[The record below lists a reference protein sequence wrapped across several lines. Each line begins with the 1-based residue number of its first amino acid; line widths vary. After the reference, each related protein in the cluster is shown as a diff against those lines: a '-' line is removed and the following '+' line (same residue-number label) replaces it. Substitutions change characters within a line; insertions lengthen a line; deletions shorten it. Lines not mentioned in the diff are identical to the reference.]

1 MADCSSLSTI
11 ICKSESAP
19 NISQTSFWGIN
30 RNGVLK
36 YPHGSDYSK
45 WLSDELGYLGYF
57 GWTGEYISN
66 EDRGTSTI
74 TYTTSNNGI
83 VTYGASM
90 WTSNGIGFFADI
102 DGNEL
107 HVISN
112 TYENGVGT
120 LTFDGV
126 ISKIGSRMFN
136 FRDNLTSIVLPN
148 TITEIGEQAF
158 WQCNNLKRITCLSKQ
173 APTIFDGTFS
183 YIGYGGI
190 LIYPEESDYD
200 DWLVTKEHYLGYQ
213 DWQGVRYNTEKGEY
227 VGCSI
232 IDYTTSDDQ
241 LYYPNY
247 NELRD
252 ANGKILREVENTY
265 EKQGKI
271 VLSGELETAGVCSF
285 GKDSRLTSISLPAS
299 LKSLDTG
306 ALGSGF
312 IGGGVSMNLQS
323 IVTYATIAP
332 SIDKHTFYGI
342 SRNGVLYCPEESDYS
357 SWFSGEY
364 GLGNYGWTIKTLEE
378 YEASPIKEVSGD
390 EIRTKKINYAI
401 NGERQPI
408 PRKGINIIKYSDGL
422 TRKVLIK

>member
-148 TITEIGEQAF
+148 TITEVGEQAF
-158 WQCNNLKRITCLSKQ
+158 WQCNNLKRITC
-173 APTIFDGTFS
+173 
-183 YIGYGGI
+183 
-190 LIYPEESDYD
+190 
-200 DWLVTKEHYLGYQ
+200 
-213 DWQGVRYNTEKGEY
+213 
-227 VGCSI
+227 
-232 IDYTTSDDQ
+232 
-241 LYYPNY
+241 
-247 NELRD
+247 
-252 ANGKILREVENTY
+252 
-265 EKQGKI
+265 
-271 VLSGELETAGVCSF
+271 
-285 GKDSRLTSISLPAS
+285 
-299 LKSLDTG
+299 
-306 ALGSGF
+306 
-312 IGGGVSMNLQS
+312 
-323 IVTYATIAP
+323 
-332 SIDKHTFYGI
+332 
-342 SRNGVLYCPEESDYS
+342 
-357 SWFSGEY
+357 
-364 GLGNYGWTIKTLEE
+364 
-378 YEASPIKEVSGD
+378 
-390 EIRTKKINYAI
+390 
-401 NGERQPI
+401 
-408 PRKGINIIKYSDGL
+408 
-422 TRKVLIK
+422 